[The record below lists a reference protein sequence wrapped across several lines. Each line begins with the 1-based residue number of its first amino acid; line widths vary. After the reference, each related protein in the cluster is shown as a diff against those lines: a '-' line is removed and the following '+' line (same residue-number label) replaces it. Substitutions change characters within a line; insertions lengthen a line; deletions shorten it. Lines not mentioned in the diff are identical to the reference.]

1 MRWHTLAR
9 FTIQHIIRMHSQACY
24 MSYQLWH
31 IHISLPWCSQPNRN
45 GEIEPSLSF
54 LYSSFFLP
62 LYPHFLLTS
71 LFTSLSNSPS
81 CFASNFLPSLSNR
94 PYPLYLP
101 LVPLF
106 LVSSH
111 FLPPPLSSP
120 FHFSLSSLCSPLTPS
135 SERPIRLHRGFTA
148 PASEGKPKWNAAHL
162 LE

>member
-1 MRWHTLAR
+1 MLAIRLSRMRWHTLAR
-9 FTIQHIIRMHSQACY
+9 FTIQQIIRMHSQACY

-81 CFASNFLPSLSNR
+81 CFASNFLPSLSKSA
-94 PYPLYLP
+94 L
-101 LVPLF
+101 
-106 LVSSH
+106 SII
-111 FLPPPLSSP
+111 PPPCPPFPCLLSLFAPTSFLTLSFFPFFPLLSSN
-120 FHFSLSSLCSPLTPS
+120 TQQ
-135 SERPIRLHRGFTA
+135 
-148 PASEGKPKWNAAHL
+148 
-162 LE
+162 